1 MYVEPRVA
9 SISYR
14 LADDS
19 TVEIRCEIKFAVSA
33 AAKENI
39 RAVSDVEIF
48 EDKPVKPEEC
58 ALTLYFAQAGESL
71 WSIAKSHNTAL
82 DKLIE
87 ENSAAAQNEDIP
99 RMLLIPR
106 V

>member
-1 MYVEPRVA
+1 M
-9 SISYR
+9 
-14 LADDS
+14 
-19 TVEIRCEIKFAVSA
+19 
-33 AAKENI
+33 
-39 RAVSDVEIF
+39 
-48 EDKPVKPEEC
+48 
-58 ALTLYFAQAGESL
+58 YFAQAGESL

-87 ENSAAAQNEDIP
+87 ENSAAAQNEDIS